1 MNKRWRNSEKGVWW
15 FNHDF
20 KKNNPGRFE
29 GTAPGWVLV
38 SIPAKELD
46 SMSISGK
53 AHLEV
58 ALEYAGLGFKLFPLI
73 DGDKKPKTRNGFL
86 DATTDRQQIEAW
98 WGKWPSANIGL
109 ATEGL
114 IVIDV
119 DGRENTWPCDEEKI
133 ASLDGAPL
141 SITPSGGR
149 HYLFRQPAGK
159 AYRNTTG
166 KLAHAVDTR
175 ANGGYIV
182 VPPSRR
188 KEGGYHWIEGL
199 ELDSRQDQLPEPP
212 EWLVKDL
219 DALAG
224 HSGGQEGQRKQ
235 SGSILEDGNPIPD
248 GQRNWTLSRL
258 AGYMRRAGMSQAEI
272 LAALLKVNRDRC
284 KPSLADSEVEK
295 IAESNARYEP
305 DQATVAGMEG
315 HYEQMFR
322 KHGDHGEFPTKILP
336 KCLAEFVN
344 TVSRSVCCDPAYV
357 ALPALSALAAAIG
370 TSRRIKLKDG
380 WVEPS
385 IIWTAVV
392 ADSGTG
398 KSAPFDACMQPL
410 KDWQEDEKWRTL
422 TCDATTESLVGIL
435 SENPRGLILARDEL
449 SGWFGGFGAYKG
461 GSGGDVATWLEMYGG
476 RAYFTDRVGRGSIK
490 VPRSSVSVSGT
501 IQPMTLSGILK
512 PEFRA
517 NGLLARFLLAAPP
530 RKKKVWHENGI
541 PDQMVKNWKKL
552 VWDLLDFTDE
562 KELRLDEDAK
572 ALYVDFFNESSE
584 VSLTLPSDE
593 TAAWSKL
600 EGYCA
605 RLALV
610 LQMVASVTSGGSRER
625 IEAPAMQTAI
635 KLIDWF
641 KAETNRVYSLMNISA
656 RKSTDENLLAFIRSR
671 GGQVTVRDVSQNYR
685 PLKNKEEE
693 IEKKFRELA
702 KQGYGTVE
710 QQGKSI
716 VFKLK

>member
-1 MNKRWRNSEKGVWW
+1 M
-15 FNHDF
+15 
-20 KKNNPGRFE
+20 
-29 GTAPGWVLV
+29 V
-38 SIPAKELD
+38 SVADRP
-46 SMSISGK
+46 
-53 AHLEV
+53 HFEV
-58 ALEYAGLGFKLFPLI
+58 ALEYAELGFKVFPLI

-86 DATTDRQQIEAW
+86 DATTDKKQIEVW

-119 DGRENTWPCDEEKI
+119 DGRENTWPCDEDKI

-149 HYLFRQPAGK
+149 HYLFRQPTGK

-182 VPPSRR
+182 VPPSSR
-188 KEGGYHWIEGL
+188 KGGGYHWVEGL
-199 ELDSRQDQLPEPP
+199 ELDSRLDALPEPP
-212 EWLVKDL
+212 EWLVKNL

-224 HSGGQEGQRKQ
+224 HSGGQKGQRKQ
-235 SGSILEDGNPIPD
+235 SGPILEDGNPIPD
-248 GQRNWTLSRL
+248 GQRNFTLVRL
-258 AGYMRRAGMSQAEI
+258 AGYLRRAGMSQKEI
-272 LAALLKVNRDRC
+272 LAALLTVNKERC
-284 KPSLADSEVEK
+284 KPPLHDSEVEK

-385 IIWTAVV
+385 IIWTMLV
-392 ADSGTG
+392 AESGTV
-398 KSAPFDACMQPL
+398 KSAPFEACMQPL
-410 KDWQEDEKWRTL
+410 RNWQDDEKWRTL
-422 TCDATTESLVGIL
+422 TSDTTTESLVGIL

-461 GSGGDVATWLEMYGG
+461 GSGSDVATWLEMYGG

-501 IQPMTLSGILK
+501 IQPITFSAILK

-517 NGLLARFLLAAPP
+517 NGMLARFLLAAPP
-530 RKKKVWHENGI
+530 RKKKVWDENGI
-541 PDQMVKNWKKL
+541 PDQTVKDWKKL
-552 VWDLLDFTDE
+552 VWHLLELADE
-562 KELRLDEDAK
+562 KELRL
-572 ALYVDFFNESSE
+572 SSE
-584 VSLTLPSDE
+584 AKDLWVPFYNGINDGICNLTTQSSDE

-610 LQMVASVTSGGSRER
+610 LQMVANVSGGGSSER

-641 KAETNRVYSLMNISA
+641 KAETNRVYSLMKISA

-693 IEKKFRELA
+693 IGKKFSELA
-702 KQGYGTVE
+702 KNGYGTVE
-710 QQGKSI
+710 QQGKST
-716 VFKLK
+716 VFKLN

>member
-1 MNKRWRNSEKGVWW
+1 M
-15 FNHDF
+15 
-20 KKNNPGRFE
+20 
-29 GTAPGWVLV
+29 V
-38 SIPAKELD
+38 SVADRP
-46 SMSISGK
+46 
-53 AHLEV
+53 HLEV
-58 ALEYAGLGFKLFPLI
+58 ALEYAGLGYKVFPLA
-73 DGDKKPKTRNGFL
+73 DGSKIPRAGSNGCTG
-86 DATTDRQQIEAW
+86 ATTDEAQIRAW
-98 WGKWPSANIGL
+98 WAERPSANIGL
-109 ATEGL
+109 ATEDL
-114 IVIDV
+114 MVIDI
-119 DGRENTWPCDEEKI
+119 DGPENLWPNDQDK
-133 ASLDGAPL
+133 ASDLLAAPL
-141 SITPSGGR
+141 SFTPNGGK
-149 HYLFRQPAGK
+149 HFFYRQPPGK
-159 AYRNTTG
+159 AYSCTAK
-166 KLAHAVDTR
+166 KLAPAVDTR
-175 ANGGYIV
+175 ANGGYVV
-182 VPPSRR
+182 VPPSRL
-188 KEGGYHWIEGL
+188 KKGSYQFAEGM
-199 ELDSRQDQLPEPP
+199 ELPAFNDLPEPP
-212 EWLVKDL
+212 EWLVVQL
-219 DALAG
+219 DALPG
-224 HSGGQEGQRKQ
+224 HSGGQEGQQDQ
-235 SGSILEDGNPIPD
+235 SGPILEDGNPIPD
-248 GQRNWTLSRL
+248 GQRNSTLARL
-258 AGYMRRAGMSQAEI
+258 AGYMRRPGMSQKEI
-272 LAALLKVNRDRC
+272 LAALLTVNKERC
-284 KPSLADSEVEK
+284 KPPLDDSEVEK

-461 GSGGDVATWLEMYGG
+461 SSGGDVATWLEMYGG

-541 PDQMVKNWKKL
+541 PDQTVKNWKKL
-552 VWDLLDFTDE
+552 VWDLLDFADE
-562 KELRLDEDAK
+562 KELRLDEEAK

-610 LQMVASVTSGGSRER
+610 LQMVANVSGGGSSER
-625 IEAPAMQTAI
+625 IEASAMQTAI

-641 KAETNRVYSLMNISA
+641 KAETNRVYSLMKISA

-693 IEKKFRELA
+693 IGKKFIELA
-702 KQGYGTVE
+702 KNGYGTVE
-710 QQGKSI
+710 QQGKST
-716 VFKLK
+716 VFKLN